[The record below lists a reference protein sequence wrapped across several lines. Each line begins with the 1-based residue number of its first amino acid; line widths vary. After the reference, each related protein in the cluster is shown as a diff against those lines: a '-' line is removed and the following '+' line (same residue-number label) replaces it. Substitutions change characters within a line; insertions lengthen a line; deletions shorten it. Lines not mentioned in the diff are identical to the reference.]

1 MRKLATIRKIDA
13 VLEHPNADRLGI
25 YVVDGWK
32 VIDMKDRYQV
42 GDIVIY
48 CEIDS
53 FLPIREEFEFLRKSS
68 FKRMGEQEG
77 FRLRTIRLR
86 GELSQGLLISKEV
99 LPKDFVWIKLGEEVT
114 EVLGIKKYERPI
126 PVSLSGVVK
135 GDFPFFIRKTDEE
148 RIQNLPYNELKQHT
162 YIVTEK
168 LDGSS
173 WTAYVR
179 DGEVGVCS
187 RNLELLEDDK
197 NSLWSIIRQYD
208 LKEKLIALGRNIA
221 LQGELIGG
229 KIQGNPYKLN
239 GFDVRIFKMWD
250 IDKSEYLTM
259 EEMIALSAE
268 LGLTTVPILERGFR
282 LPSTVDEAL
291 AYADKI
297 STLFDTHREGVVLYA
312 ENDRRIH
319 FKIISN
325 KFLENEKL

>member
-13 VLEHPNADRLGI
+13 VLEHSNADRLGI

-68 FKRMGEQEG
+68 FKRMGEKEG

-86 GELSQGLLISKEV
+86 GELSQGLLISKDV
-99 LPKDFVWIKLGEEVT
+99 LPKDFVWEKLGEEVT
-114 EVLGIKKYERPI
+114 EILGIEKYERPI
-126 PVSLSGVVK
+126 PVSLSGIAK

-148 RIQNLPYNELKQHT
+148 RIQNLPYDELKQHT

-197 NSLWSIIRQYD
+197 NSLWSIVRQYD
-208 LKEKLIALGRNIA
+208 LKEKLIALDRNIA

-239 GFDVRIFKMWD
+239 NFDVRIFKMWD
-250 IDKSEYLTM
+250 IDKSEYLTI
-259 EEMIALSAE
+259 EEMIALSAK

-282 LPSTVDEAL
+282 LPDTVDEAL
-291 AYADKI
+291 EFADAT

-312 ENDRRIH
+312 ENDRRVH

-325 KFLENEKL
+325 KFLENEK